1 MEMIIGGAFQGK
13 LEYAR
18 RQYPGREFLDGKE
31 CSLEMI
37 KEAEGV
43 YDFQEWIRKEMKE
56 ELETGKS
63 LRESKEQVQKKA
75 QELIRENPDLIIISN
90 EIGYGI
96 VPLDAF
102 DREFREA
109 TGRICT
115 CLAENASRVT
125 RVIMGI
131 GTVIKGD

>member
-1 MEMIIGGAFQGK
+1 
-13 LEYAR
+13 
-18 RQYPGREFLDGKE
+18 
-31 CSLEMI
+31 
-37 KEAEGV
+37 
-43 YDFQEWIRKEMKE
+43 MKE

-63 LRESKEQVQKKA
+63 LRESKEQVQKKP

-115 CLAENASRVT
+115 CLPENASRVT